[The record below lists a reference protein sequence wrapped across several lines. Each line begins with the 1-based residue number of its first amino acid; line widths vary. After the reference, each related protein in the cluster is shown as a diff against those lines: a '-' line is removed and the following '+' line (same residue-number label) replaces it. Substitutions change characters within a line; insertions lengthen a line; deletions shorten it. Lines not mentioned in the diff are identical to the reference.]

1 MATVELPTAI
11 LEALS
16 PLALAATPMAM
27 LLLTFP
33 LALASVPIATLSL
46 PAAGLA
52 VLLEALARKPT
63 AVLALV
69 TTFAPPNGPL
79 PLALALV
86 PKAVFTLLS
95 PWAVTPAPNA
105 LLAELMPLAMAARP
119 TATLFE
125 LTPDPPVLLASEFV
139 PQAKL
144 MLPAAVAPCPEG
156 DVSAQTN

>member
-1 MATVELPTAI
+1 MAVLPTAI

-16 PLALAATPMAM
+16 PLPLAAAPMAM

-33 LALASVPIATLSL
+33 LALESVPIATLLL

-69 TTFAPPNGPL
+69 TRFAPANGPL
-79 PLALALV
+79 PLALALF
-86 PKAVFTLLS
+86 PKALFTLLS

-105 LLAELMPLAMAARP
+105 LLAEL
-119 TATLFE
+119 
-125 LTPDPPVLLASEFV
+125 
-139 PQAKL
+139 
-144 MLPAAVAPCPEG
+144 
-156 DVSAQTN
+156 